1 MHAWSFPSKEQVSLG
16 REAPPEEEQR
26 GEGEGAKSAL
36 GNGDVA
42 GKEQQLPAHSNQ
54 GGVRERKEG

>member
-1 MHAWSFPSKEQVSLG
+1 M
-16 REAPPEEEQR
+16 EEGR